1 MFHIKYNPDKL
12 DEFKLN
18 MELRKTIKNMI
29 FDKEIMNTCIYGPN
43 GVGKYTA
50 AKVIL
55 RELYGPGI
63 YNTNEKNFKF
73 KTKEI
78 NMLSSQYH
86 FELKLNQYTFTD
98 KSSFIELIKYFCES
112 YNVHTNNYQIIL
124 IKNAHY
130 LTNESIQSLKKLSEK
145 YDKTI
150 RFIMT
155 SNSITKMRASLTNFI
170 YIRVPIETIIH
181 SVNYYQSI
189 CDKEHINMN
198 YDLESIVIDNKF
210 NINKILLEL
219 ETIKIS
225 GKRFDVEI
233 DNLFNKLFHL
243 IKHFKMTEF
252 PKLRDI
258 MYHII
263 TRNIE
268 KKEIFTRFIDHFI
281 YSKDI
286 INIIA
291 RFQHRTC
298 DTYKTIMHIESMIIN
313 IIHNIHSSSSSKK

>member
-1 MFHIKYNPDKL
+1 MFHIKYTPEKL
-12 DEFKLN
+12 DEFTLN
-18 MELRKTIKNMI
+18 QGLVKTIKNMI
-29 FDKEIMNTCIYGPN
+29 YDHEIMNTCIYGTN

-78 NMLSSQYH
+78 TMLSSQYH

-130 LTNESIQSLKKLSEK
+130 LTYESTLSLKKLSEK
-145 YDKTI
+145 YNKTI
-150 RFIMT
+150 RFILT

-170 YIRVPIETIIH
+170 YIRVPIETITH
-181 SVNYYQSI
+181 SIDYYQSI

-198 YDLESIVIDNKF
+198 YDLESIVRDNKF
-210 NINKILLEL
+210 NIKKILLEL
-219 ETIKIS
+219 ETINIS
-225 GKRFDVEI
+225 GKRFNVEI
-233 DNLFNKLFHL
+233 DNLFSKLFQL
-243 IKHFKMTEF
+243 MDHFKMVDF
-252 PKLRDI
+252 PKLRELLYSI
-258 MYHII
+258 L
-263 TRNIE
+263 TKNIE
-268 KKEIFTRFIDHFI
+268 KNEIFTRFIDQYI
-281 YSKDI
+281 YSKNI
-286 INIIA
+286 INTIA

-298 DTYKTIMHIESMIIN
+298 ETYKVIMHIESMIVM
-313 IIHNIHSSSSSKK
+313 IIHNIQSSSSLKK

>member
-1 MFHIKYNPDKL
+1 MFHIKYTPEKL

-18 MELRKTIKNMI
+18 QGLVKTVKNMI
-29 FDKEIMNTCIYGPN
+29 YDNEIMNTCIYGTN
-43 GVGKYTA
+43 GVGKFTTA
-50 AKVIL
+50 KTAL

-78 NMLSSQYH
+78 TLLSSQYH

-130 LTNESIQSLKKLSEK
+130 LTYESTLSLKKLSEK
-145 YDKTI
+145 YNKTI
-150 RFIMT
+150 RFIIT
-155 SNSITKMRASLTNFI
+155 SNSITKIRSSLTNFI
-170 YIRVPIETIIH
+170 YIRIPIETITN

-189 CDKEHINMN
+189 CENEKITMN
-198 YDLESIVIDNKF
+198 YDLETIIRDNKF
-210 NINKILLEL
+210 NIKKILLEL
-219 ETIKIS
+219 ETIHVS
-225 GKRFDVEI
+225 GKRFNVEI
-233 DNLFNKLFHL
+233 DNLFSKLFHL
-243 IKHFKMTEF
+243 MGHFKMVEF
-252 PKLRDI
+252 PKLREI
-258 MYHII
+258 MYNII

-268 KKEIFTRFIDHFI
+268 KNEIFTRFIDQYI
-281 YSKDI
+281 YSK
-286 INIIA
+286 NIISIIT

-298 DTYKTIMHIESMIIN
+298 DTYKVIMHIESMIVM
-313 IIHNIHSSSSSKK
+313 IIHNIQSSSSLKK